1 MLFVYWKSVY
11 YRYFLKFVLITFYNE
26 QLHNV
31 FPALPSC
38 WCLIR
43 EVTRMAAKYQPDDER
58 IVPLKMSLIFS
69 LLSPV

>member
-1 MLFVYWKSVY
+1 MSFAYWKSVY
-11 YRYFLKFVLITFYNE
+11 YRQFLKFVLIIFYSE
-26 QLHNV
+26 HFHNV

-43 EVTRMAAKYQPDDER
+43 DVARTAAKYQPDDEK

-69 LLSPV
+69 LLSAV